1 MDVSVDS
8 SVIRNTLPSTR
19 PLPIKSYL
27 PLGIDFVARSPV
39 SCQFLLSDLIPH
51 CFIGISNKLL
61 TTDH

>member
-19 PLPIKSYL
+19 PLPIKGYL
-27 PLGIDFVARSPV
+27 PLDIDFMMRSPV

-51 CFIGISNKLL
+51 CFMGISNELL
-61 TTDH
+61 TTNH